1 MKTKVRRLE
10 NISTSQ
16 IPVQIDAFTTIYVGK
31 GGVLEN
37 KEICNLDAIREYVK
51 VEQDLS
57 EVNPINE
64 GKMQLFESK
73 E

>member
-31 GGVLEN
+31 GEVLEN
-37 KEICNLDAIREYVK
+37 KEVCNLEAIRGYVK

-64 GKMQLFESK
+64 GKMQLFD
-73 E
+73 